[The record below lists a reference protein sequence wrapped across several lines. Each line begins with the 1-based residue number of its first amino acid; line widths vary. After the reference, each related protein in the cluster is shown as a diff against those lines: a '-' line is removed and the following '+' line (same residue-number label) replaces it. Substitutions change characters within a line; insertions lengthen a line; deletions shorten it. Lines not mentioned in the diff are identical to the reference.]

1 MREEL
6 KHNHKRCHEM
16 KQIKYIVNY
25 RNKTKRKKRN
35 INGHL
40 YTAKKNEAM
49 NFSLGK
55 AV

>member
-25 RNKTKRKKRN
+25 RNETKTKKETKHKLALIHGKK
-35 INGHL
+35 
-40 YTAKKNEAM
+40 KEA
-49 NFSLGK
+49 NQ
-55 AV
+55 